1 MTSKSTENLLGE
13 IKDAKNT
20 GELGKYLDENK
31 GDMLG
36 SLRYRLADL
45 LSQKDK
51 SRKEVM
57 ERGGL
62 TGYNDQ
68 IFNGRR
74 HPSRDKLIRVILGL
88 ELNIDE
94 AQDLLRLATHK
105 ALDPR
110 DPRDA
115 VIVSCINSR
124 MSGTDTD
131 LRLDKL
137 GFDPL
142 E

>member
-1 MTSKSTENLLGE
+1 MKSKSTENLLGE

-20 GELGKYLDENK
+20 GELKKYLDENK

-36 SLRYRLADL
+36 GLRYRLADL
-45 LSQKDK
+45 LSEKDK
-51 SRKEVM
+51 SRKEV
-57 ERGGL
+57 L
-62 TGYNDQ
+62 SDYNDQ
-68 IFNGRR
+68 IFSGRR

-142 E
+142 DYRAE

>member
-45 LSQKDK
+45 LSQKD
-51 SRKEVM
+51 
-57 ERGGL
+57 
-62 TGYNDQ
+62 YNDQ